1 MEVCLLLTPPT
12 QLCEHPV
19 LSPREHRLTT
29 LRQIRWWS
37 TCVDIRW
44 YWLKN
49 LIEIPMIP
57 LPPPF
62 SLGAEV
68 GLLPHSSDL
77 THVSGSRGSRFS
89 DLYTYP
95 ITPHSH
101 QPWPP
106 EVRICVGEGKGR
118 TWGPEARQEWAW
130 ILSVF
135 CSSLMLGVSEL
146 PQASLIICKLEVVRK
161 HRHWDKPETA
171 SISQWTVVPLP
182 YQNLHHLHHQQRQQ
196 LHVAS
201 NMAQ

>member
-1 MEVCLLLTPPT
+1 MVHLCGHLL
-12 QLCEHPV
+12 V
-19 LSPREHRLTT
+19 
-29 LRQIRWWS
+29 
-37 TCVDIRW
+37 
-44 YWLKN
+44 
-49 LIEIPMIP
+49 LIEKLKVPMIP

-95 ITPHSH
+95 IIPHSH

-106 EVRICVGEGKGR
+106 EVRTAWVRGR
-118 TWGPEARQEWAW
+118 GGPGALKPGRNELEFSQFSLLLLCWGFLNFSKPH
-130 ILSVF
+130 
-135 CSSLMLGVSEL
+135 
-146 PQASLIICKLEVVRK
+146 LIICKLEVIRK
-161 HRHWDKPETA
+161 HRHWDKPETT

-182 YQNLHHLHHQQRQQ
+182 YQNLHHLHHHQRQQQ